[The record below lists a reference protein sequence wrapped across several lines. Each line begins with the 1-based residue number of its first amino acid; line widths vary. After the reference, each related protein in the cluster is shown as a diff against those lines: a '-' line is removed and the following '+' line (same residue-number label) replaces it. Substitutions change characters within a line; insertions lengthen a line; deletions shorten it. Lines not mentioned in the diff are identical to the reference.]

1 MGCEIFVAVSPSVP
15 TREADYRFV
24 ALATRST
31 EVITFRDGEGGQ
43 PAHYRL
49 RWVNTKGESGPF
61 SPVFSATIPAV

>member
-1 MGCEIFVAVSPSVP
+1 MSASVP

-31 EVITFRDGEGGQ
+31 EVITFQDRQGSQ

-49 RWVNTKGESGPF
+49 QLGEHQRRTRTVQPAM
-61 SPVFSATIPAV
+61 FSATIPAV